1 MANNLEILVESNS
14 VQNTLAEDTSEQ
26 EKEIQLQAIAKEILM
41 HSDVEAIGFEKGEKH
56 YCFLLRYNILLHYYE
71 EFAIYP
77 MISFTKYFLDPADP
91 LTVLNDVYEMFIKS
105 KISKEEMRRKRE
117 IQLRLTYMDGISEK
131 ELGMENFD
139 ALVPLTKSEDKES
152 QVDFK
157 SVLKNFSALIK
168 SAN

>member
-1 MANNLEILVESNS
+1 MDNNLEILIESNS
-14 VQNTLAEDTSEQ
+14 VQNALAEDTSEK

-41 HSDVEAIGFEKGEKH
+41 RSAVEDIGFEKGKKH
-56 YCFLLRYNILLHYYE
+56 YCFLLRYNIMLHYYE
-71 EFAIYP
+71 EFVIYP

-91 LTVLNDVYEMFIKS
+91 LTVLKNVYEMFIKS
-105 KISKEEMRRKRE
+105 KISKEELKRNRGF
-117 IQLRLTYMDGISEK
+117 QLRLIHMDGISEK

-157 SVLKNFSALIK
+157 MALKNFSAWIK
-168 SAN
+168 NVN